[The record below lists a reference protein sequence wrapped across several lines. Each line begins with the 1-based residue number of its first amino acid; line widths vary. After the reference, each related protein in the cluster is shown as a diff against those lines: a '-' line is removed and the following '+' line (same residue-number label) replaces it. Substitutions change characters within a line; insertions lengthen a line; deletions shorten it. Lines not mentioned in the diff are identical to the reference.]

1 MSGQKKPKCT
11 SYIKKSQ
18 SKHLKMTRVVA
29 ERLNIKCGSC
39 GKMGHGFRYCRYHI
53 DECMEKQRETLAEMK
68 WEMYRLFGE
77 LLKDRKDFEYAEEI
91 FGEHLREL
99 HAVCDKLALNPAK
112 PVVRDGQYWDFA

>member
-1 MSGQKKPKCT
+1 MNVET
-11 SYIKKSQ
+11 MKSQ

-29 ERLNIKCGSC
+29 GRLNIKCGSC

-53 DECMEKQRETLAEMK
+53 DECMEKQRVALAELK

-112 PVVRDGQYWDFA
+112 PVVRDGQYWHFA